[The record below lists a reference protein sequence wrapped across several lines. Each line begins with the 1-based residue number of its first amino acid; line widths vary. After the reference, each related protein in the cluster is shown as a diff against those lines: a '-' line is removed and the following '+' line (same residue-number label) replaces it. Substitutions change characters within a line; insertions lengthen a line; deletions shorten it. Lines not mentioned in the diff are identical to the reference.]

1 MDEKQ
6 WYCMQSRHETV
17 SRNELDGDMNAISR
31 WKKYDLPPK
40 TNTSF
45 PKLDGAQRW
54 SWNWDSHWNEIW
66 KPVETNTI
74 QHFPKLDGLSQPSS
88 SVFGRFQT
96 LCEEKNT
103 QKPIQK
109 WIQMYGRANLSKNAT
124 FKHLSLIWGPLK
136 IPHHGERGCGSRLSI
151 WWWLLLY
158 LFWPS
163 K

>member
-1 MDEKQ
+1 MKHKLQYTEIGQ
-6 WYCMQSRHETV
+6 FYTGILMYCDACTR
-17 SRNELDGDMNAISR
+17 
-31 WKKYDLPPK
+31 KKYDLPPK